1 MKKKLIIS
9 ILLFNII
16 LILPINTPAI
26 TIADLRRELDE
37 IEQREKENNNN
48 IYLTETEIKTTQNEV
63 GNIYAE
69 IEEITKNIKESE
81 EEIESLNKEIEQ
93 KDINTKNLMASLQ
106 KTEGNSFYIE
116 YLFGAETIEDFI
128 YRYAITEQITK
139 YNSELITQMKE
150 MIKKNEEKK
159 VELSNKRVELEKRQS
174 TLSDKITS
182 LTNSK
187 VKLYELGTSIED
199 EIRLARAVI
208 QMYKDAGCGEYEN
221 LTTCANKLL
230 PSDTKFWRPMGVGYV
245 TSEFGYRNAIY
256 SGGKL
261 ISSAGLHEGMD
272 LSSGNGTNEKIYS
285 IANGKVAAVWW
296 DQWGGN
302 QITIHHKINGKT
314 YSSSYAH
321 LSKILVKKG
330 DIVSKETVIGMMGA
344 TGSATGY
351 HLHLAISTGLRFTD
365 YSGYSAY
372 AARGVNPRT
381 LINFPS
387 RGSWKDKVTYYN

>member
-69 IEEITKNIKESE
+69 IEEITKTIKESE

-93 KDINTKNLMASLQ
+93 KDANTKNLMASLQ

-139 YNSELITQMKE
+139 YNSELITQMKQ

-174 TLSDKITS
+174 KLSF
-182 LTNSK
+182 
-187 VKLYELGTSIED
+187 V
-199 EIRLARAVI
+199 
-208 QMYKDAGCGEYEN
+208 
-221 LTTCANKLL
+221 NKQLQ
-230 PSDTKFWRPMGVGYV
+230 
-245 TSEFGYRNAIY
+245 
-256 SGGKL
+256 
-261 ISSAGLHEGMD
+261 D
-272 LSSGNGTNEKIYS
+272 L
-285 IANGKVAAVWW
+285 
-296 DQWGGN
+296 
-302 QITIHHKINGKT
+302 
-314 YSSSYAH
+314 
-321 LSKILVKKG
+321 
-330 DIVSKETVIGMMGA
+330 
-344 TGSATGY
+344 
-351 HLHLAISTGLRFTD
+351 
-365 YSGYSAY
+365 
-372 AARGVNPRT
+372 
-381 LINFPS
+381 
-387 RGSWKDKVTYYN
+387 